1 MNKGLT
7 YTDQDLVAELKTE
20 GRRKQA
26 VVFLYRETAQSV
38 LRLVL
43 KYGGTEADRDELMNE
58 AFLVLIDCV
67 EREKFRFQSRLSTFY
82 MGICRRIWFNWRK
95 KASKVAGQV
104 RPLEEMQG
112 MEPMSESAEV
122 ALEKSEKLHIL
133 NLCLDKLGERG
144 KQLLLLSREVP
155 ALSWPE
161 IAQQLAYSSHQTAK
175 NAAQRFMKRVADCVK
190 SQGVNE

>member
-58 AFLVLIDCV
+58 AFWCSLIV
-67 EREKFRFQSRLSTFY
+67 WKGKSFA
-82 MGICRRIWFNWRK
+82 FNP
-95 KASKVAGQV
+95 G
-104 RPLEEMQG
+104 
-112 MEPMSESAEV
+112 
-122 ALEKSEKLHIL
+122 
-133 NLCLDKLGERG
+133 
-144 KQLLLLSREVP
+144 
-155 ALSWPE
+155 
-161 IAQQLAYSSHQTAK
+161 
-175 NAAQRFMKRVADCVK
+175 
-190 SQGVNE
+190 